1 MYNDVLV
8 PAVLLLSPVSVGLSV
23 TMDMMEAVPTCASTL
38 ALYWSW
44 KVNASFYCARTSLS
58 WGFLALTESKIQTI
72 LEETRASFIL
82 ILVDE
87 IWVRGLQQEG
97 GVLKDD
103 LQWQNWCPLLQAAL
117 NHAIWLSPL
126 FDCPKHS
133 RRPVDSILDAVFT
146 VSPKRQ
152 YRGMVSPTTPATQG
166 PERHSSHVTW
176 IHWQTNL
183 IFSSDTQK
191 TYWEHRRRVYED
203 LIGLGA
209 CCNQSKVKCCSGF
222 HADVSCLRK
231 AVCGRPSVLV
241 IWEKFVQRSWKLKD
255 YHNLILKRSF
265 SMWENWSSDPV
276 ACPVTHWNR
285 IKNQPWECRGAGS
298 TLDHPVSLSWKRGHC

>member
-58 WGFLALTESKIQTI
+58 WRFLALTESKIQTI
-72 LEETRASFIL
+72 LEESRASFIL

-117 NHAIWLSPL
+117 NPAIWLSPL

-176 IHWQTNL
+176 IHWKTNL
-183 IFSSDTQK
+183 IFSSDTFKKPTGNTEEGFMKISLALVLAAISQK
-191 TYWEHRRRVYED
+191 SSVAPGFMLMFHVWERPCVV
-203 LIGLGA
+203 GP
-209 CCNQSKVKCCSGF
+209 QCS
-222 HADVSCLRK
+222 SS
-231 AVCGRPSVLV
+231 GR
-241 IWEKFVQRSWKLKD
+241 
-255 YHNLILKRSF
+255 NLFRDHGNSRTIIISF
-265 SMWENWSSDPV
+265 
-276 ACPVTHWNR
+276 
-285 IKNQPWECRGAGS
+285 
-298 TLDHPVSLSWKRGHC
+298 